1 MYDLDEMFGDQLIGD
16 EDLDPDGFGDCAV
29 VATRDGC
36 EVEPDGTCPHGY
48 LSPLLRLGL
57 I

>member
-1 MYDLDEMFGDQLIGD
+1 MFDLDEMFGDLLEGE
-16 EDLDPDGFGDCAV
+16 EDLNPDGYGDCSV

-36 EVEPDGTCPHGY
+36 EVEPDGSCPHGY
-48 LSPLLRLGL
+48 ESPLLRLGL